1 MTVSESKK
9 TRIWLKKNGF
19 SSEDI
24 FNIEKLYNKEGVKFC
39 IKSFRIDELEGLKK
53 EIIELRKCE
62 EELYYKELL
71 ESVEGVDIE
80 SAINQLI
87 NH

>member
-1 MTVSESKK
+1 MKVSESKK

-19 SSEDI
+19 SSDDI
-24 FNIEKLYNKEGVKFC
+24 FNIEKLYNKEGIKFC
-39 IKSFRIDELEGLKK
+39 IKSFRIGELKDLKN
-53 EIIELRKCE
+53 EIIKLKRCE
-62 EELYYKELL
+62 EESYYKELL